1 MATPL
6 HKQPYQGFRQT
17 CPQGSGVYHNQNKY
31 VLNNRQSIRPAVS
44 RYGQRQK
51 RQPVRKVHPLAFV
64 FQIVFAFVFVMYVSP
79 VYMNQIT
86 RPAIL
91 KAQKY
96 PAVQTDY
103 RAIYAPTVSYLSNNH
118 FLGMN
123 MLSSTES
130 NKPQMQS
137 LYETYHLTSLENNL
151 KFLSSKYPRLKPSVY
166 VWDYESGKHAD
177 LNSDSVY
184 PTASIIKIPVLIQLF
199 KAVEAGMIK
208 LDDKI
213 AMTPYYKSE
222 GSGSL
227 QFKGNST
234 VYSVDDLARVMIT
247 ESDNSAT
254 NMLMDATG
262 GMNAM
267 NQSLRKWGMKE
278 TRLNDWLPDLKGTNV
293 TTSKEMATLLY
304 NIDNP
309 NFLTLNSREK
319 MVDYMSHVHN
329 NRLIQAGLPQSAI
342 FIHKTGDIGK
352 MLGDAGIVYTPNG
365 KKYIVVMLV
374 NRPYN
379 SPEGKDFI
387 VAASSLIYNYMV
399 NTIL

>member
-1 MATPL
+1 MGDNTLARPQY
-6 HKQPYQGFRQT
+6 KFEYIEQNSQT
-17 CPQGSGVYHNQNKY
+17 YYTNQRKY
-31 VLNNRQSIRPAVS
+31 ASNVRPAVT
-44 RYGQRQK
+44 RHK
-51 RQPVRKVHPLAFV
+51 KTVRKKVNPLAIV
-64 FQIVFAFVFVMYVSP
+64 FQLLFAALFVMYIAP
-79 VYMNQIT
+79 AYMDKVT
-86 RPAIL
+86 RPVFLRAS
-91 KAQKY
+91 KY
-96 PAVQTDY
+96 PEIKVSADALL
-103 RAIYAPTVSYLSNNH
+103 RPTSAYLYNSH
-118 FLGMN
+118 FLGTN
-123 MLSSTES
+123 FLQETETK
-130 NKPQMQS
+130 KPQMQA
-137 LYETYHLTSLENNL
+137 LYETYHLTNLENAL
-151 KFLSSKYPRLKPSVY
+151 KSLSNAHPALKPSIY

-177 LNSDSVY
+177 INSNAVY
-184 PTASIIKIPVLIQLF
+184 PTASIIKVPVLIQLF
-199 KAVEAGMIK
+199 KAIEMGMIK

-213 AMTPYYKSE
+213 AMTDYYKSE

-227 QFKGNST
+227 QFKGNKAVYT
-234 VYSVDDLARVMIT
+234 VDELARVMIT

-267 NQSLRKWGMKE
+267 NQSLRKWGMKV
-278 TRLNDWLPDLKGTNV
+278 TRVNDWLPDLAGTNV
-293 TTSKEMATLLY
+293 STVKEMATLLY

-329 NRLIQAGLPQSAI
+329 NRLIQAGLSPSAI

-365 KKYIVVMLV
+365 KKYIVVMFV

-387 VAASSLIYNYMV
+387 VQASSLIYNYMV
-399 NTIL
+399 NTNL

>member
-1 MATPL
+1 
-6 HKQPYQGFRQT
+6 
-17 CPQGSGVYHNQNKY
+17 
-31 VLNNRQSIRPAVS
+31 
-44 RYGQRQK
+44 
-51 RQPVRKVHPLAFV
+51 
-64 FQIVFAFVFVMYVSP
+64 
-79 VYMNQIT
+79 
-86 RPAIL
+86 
-91 KAQKY
+91 
-96 PAVQTDY
+96 
-103 RAIYAPTVSYLSNNH
+103 
-118 FLGMN
+118 
-123 MLSSTES
+123 
-130 NKPQMQS
+130 MQA
-137 LYETYHLTSLENNL
+137 LYETYHLTNLENAL
-151 KFLSSKYPRLKPSVY
+151 KSLSNAHPALKPSIY

-177 LNSDSVY
+177 INSNAVY
-184 PTASIIKIPVLIQLF
+184 PTASIIKVPVLIQLF
-199 KAVEAGMIK
+199 KAIEMGMIK

-213 AMTPYYKSE
+213 AMTDYYKSE

-227 QFKGNST
+227 QFKGNKAVYT
-234 VYSVDDLARVMIT
+234 VDELARVMIT

-267 NQSLRKWGMKE
+267 NQSLRKWGMKV
-278 TRLNDWLPDLKGTNV
+278 TRVNDWLPDLAGTNV
-293 TTSKEMATLLY
+293 STVKEMATLLY

-329 NRLIQAGLPQSAI
+329 NRLIQAGLSPSAI

-365 KKYIVVMLV
+365 KKYIVVMFV

-387 VAASSLIYNYMV
+387 VQASSLIYNYMV
-399 NTIL
+399 NTNL

>member
-1 MATPL
+1 MPQY
-6 HKQPYQGFRQT
+6 KQSYVQDYKYGYYT
-17 CPQGSGVYHNQNKY
+17 NHNKY
-31 VLNNRQSIRPAVS
+31 AQNVKPAIR
-44 RYGQRQK
+44 K
-51 RQPVRKVHPLAFV
+51 RKVIKKKTNPFAFI
-64 FQIVFAFVFVMYVSP
+64 FRLVFATIFFLYISP
-79 VYMNQIT
+79 VYIDQIT
-86 RPAIL
+86 RPVFL
-91 KAQKY
+91 QTEKY
-96 PAVQTDY
+96 PAIKTDINML
-103 RAIYAPTVSYLSNNH
+103 AHPTTAYLHNNH
-118 FLGMN
+118 VLGVN
-123 MLSSTES
+123 LLSET
-130 NKPQMQS
+130 NLKKPQMQS
-137 LYETYHLTSLENNL
+137 LYETYHLNVLENNL
-151 KFLSSKYPRLKPSVY
+151 KHLASAHPALKPSIY
-166 VWDYESGKHAD
+166 VWDYESGKFAD
-177 LNSDSVY
+177 INANEVY
-184 PTASIIKIPVLIQLF
+184 STASIIKIPVLIQLF
-199 KAVEAGMIK
+199 KAIEMGMIK

-227 QFKGNST
+227 QFKGVNAVYT
-234 VYSVDDLARVMIT
+234 VDELARVMIT

-254 NMLMDATG
+254 NMLLDATG

-278 TRLNDWLPDLKGTNV
+278 TRINDWLPDLKGTNV

-304 NIDNP
+304 NLDNP

-329 NRLIQAGLPQSAI
+329 NRLIQAGLPPSAI

-379 SPEGKDFI
+379 SVEGKDFI
-387 VAASSLIYNYMV
+387 VSASSLIYNYMV
-399 NTIL
+399 NTDI

>member
-1 MATPL
+1 MGDNTLARPQY
-6 HKQPYQGFRQT
+6 KFEYIEQNSQT
-17 CPQGSGVYHNQNKY
+17 YYTNQRKY
-31 VLNNRQSIRPAVS
+31 ASNVRPAVT
-44 RYGQRQK
+44 RHK
-51 RQPVRKVHPLAFV
+51 NTVKKKANPLAIV
-64 FQIVFAFVFVMYVSP
+64 FQLLFAALFVMYIAP
-79 VYMNQIT
+79 AYMDKVT
-86 RPAIL
+86 RPVFLRAS
-91 KAQKY
+91 KY
-96 PAVQTDY
+96 PEIKVSADALL
-103 RAIYAPTVSYLSNNH
+103 RPTSAYLYNSH
-118 FLGMN
+118 FLGAN
-123 MLSSTES
+123 FLQETETK
-130 NKPQMQS
+130 KPQMQA
-137 LYETYHLTSLENNL
+137 LYETYHLTNLENAL
-151 KFLSSKYPRLKPSVY
+151 KSLSNAHPALKPSIY

-177 LNSDSVY
+177 INSNAVY
-184 PTASIIKIPVLIQLF
+184 PTASIIKVPVLIQLF
-199 KAVEAGMIK
+199 KAIEMGMIK

-213 AMTPYYKSE
+213 AMTDYYKSE

-227 QFKGNST
+227 QFKGNKAVYT
-234 VYSVDDLARVMIT
+234 VDELARVMIT

-267 NQSLRKWGMKE
+267 NQSLRKWGMKV
-278 TRLNDWLPDLKGTNV
+278 TRVNDWLPDLAGTNV
-293 TTSKEMATLLY
+293 STVKEMATLLY

-329 NRLIQAGLPQSAI
+329 NRLIQAGLSPSAI

-365 KKYIVVMLV
+365 KKYIVVMFV

-387 VAASSLIYNYMV
+387 VQASSLIYNYMV
-399 NTIL
+399 NTNL

>member
-1 MATPL
+1 MAAPQY
-6 HKQPYQGFRQT
+6 KQSYKQDLYNDYYTNR
-17 CPQGSGVYHNQNKY
+17 NKY
-31 VLNNRQSIRPAVS
+31 SSNIRPAKI
-44 RYGQRQK
+44 K
-51 RQPVRKVHPLAFV
+51 RKKVVKRHTNPFAIVMQLFFAVIFV
-64 FQIVFAFVFVMYVSP
+64 LYVSP
-79 VYMNQIT
+79 VYVDNIT
-86 RPAIL
+86 RPL
-91 KAQKY
+91 VMRTEKY
-96 PAVQTDY
+96 PEIKTDMNLI
-103 RAIYAPTVSYLSNNH
+103 AHPTAAYLYNNH
-118 FLGMN
+118 VLGVN
-123 MLSSTES
+123 LLSGTETK
-130 NKPQMQS
+130 KPQMQA
-137 LYETYHLTSLENNL
+137 LYETYHMSELENRL
-151 KFLSSKYPRLKPSVY
+151 KSLTASYPSLKPSIY
-166 VWDYESGKHAD
+166 VWDYESGKYAD
-177 LNSDSVY
+177 INAQKVY

-199 KAVEAGMIK
+199 KAIEMGMIN

-213 AMTPYYKSE
+213 AMTEYYKSE

-227 QFKGNST
+227 QFKGVNSVYT
-234 VYSVDDLARVMIT
+234 VDNLARVMIT

-278 TRLNDWLPDLKGTNV
+278 TRVNDWLPDLQGTNV
-293 TTSKEMATLLY
+293 TTSKEMAAMLY

-319 MVDYMSHVHN
+319 IVDYMSHVHN
-329 NRLIQAGLPQSAI
+329 NRLIQAGLPASAI

-379 SPEGKDFI
+379 SPLGKEFI
-387 VAASSLIYNYMV
+387 VKASSLIYNYMV
-399 NTIL
+399 NTNL

>member
-1 MATPL
+1 MARPVYKSEISYDYSR
-6 HKQPYQGFRQT
+6 HKYANNVRRTVPVNAKKLKRKKIN
-17 CPQGSGVYHNQNKY
+17 PIA
-31 VLNNRQSIRPAVS
+31 VL
-44 RYGQRQK
+44 
-51 RQPVRKVHPLAFV
+51 
-64 FQIVFAFVFVMYVSP
+64 FQIIFAVFFVLQVAP
-79 VYMNQIT
+79 VYMDQVT
-86 RPAIL
+86 RPVFL
-91 KAQKY
+91 QKAKY
-96 PAVQTDY
+96 PDVKVDY
-103 RAIYAPTVSYLSNNH
+103 NLLFRPTSWYLSNNR
-118 FLGMN
+118 FLGVN
-123 MLSSTES
+123 LLSST
-130 NKPQMQS
+130 NTTKPQMQP
-137 LYETYHLTSLENNL
+137 LYETYHITDLENNL
-151 KFLSSKYPRLKPSVY
+151 KYMASAHPALKPSIY
-166 VWDYESGKHAD
+166 VWDYESGRHAD
-177 LNSDSVY
+177 VNADDVY

-199 KAVEAGMIK
+199 KAIEVGMIK

-213 AMTPYYKSE
+213 AMTDYYKSE

-227 QFKGNST
+227 QFKGDST
-234 VYSVDDLARVMIT
+234 VYTVDDLARVMIT

-267 NQSLRKWGMKE
+267 NQSLRKWGMKN
-278 TRLNDWLPDLKGTNV
+278 TRLNDWLPDLSGTNV
-293 TTSKEMATLLY
+293 TTSKEMATMLY

-319 MVDYMSHVHN
+319 MVDYMGHVHN
-329 NRLIQAGLPQSAI
+329 NRLIQAGLPSSAI

-387 VAASSLIYNYMV
+387 VAASSMIYNYMV
-399 NTIL
+399 NTNL